1 MRRNKLPTTFYNY
14 SRFLPKFFTGSFI
27 AFLIDNLIYSY
38 FRPLI
43 GITYSAFLAFLVGAS
58 TLFVYLQINS
68 VSKLSSKKKAF
79 IILMF
84 IGLGSLIINIIFL
97 NIIEFFLFEIFNFSF
112 KINSFLAGITKI
124 FSGGFGFLWSSTLTS
139 KFLYKVK

>member
-1 MRRNKLPTTFYNY
+1 MRRNRLPIIFYNY
-14 SRFLPKFFTGSFI
+14 IKFLPKFFSGSFI
-27 AFLIDNLIYSY
+27 AFLFDNLIYSY
-38 FRPLI
+38 LRPLI
-43 GITYSAFLAFLVGAS
+43 GITYSAFFAFLVGAS

-97 NIIEFFLFEIFNFSF
+97 NIIEFSLFEIFNFSF

-124 FSGGFGFLWSSTLTS
+124 LSGGFSFLWSSTLTS

>member
-1 MRRNKLPTTFYNY
+1 MRRNRLPTTFYNY
-14 SRFLPKFFTGSFI
+14 IKFLPKFFTGSFI

-38 FRPLI
+38 LRPLI
-43 GITYSAFLAFLVGAS
+43 GINYSAFFAFLVGAS

-68 VSKLSSKKKAF
+68 VSKLSSKKKSF
-79 IILMF
+79 LLLMF

-97 NIIEFFLFEIFNFSF
+97 NIIEFSLFEIFNFI
-112 KINSFLAGITKI
+112 KINSLLAGITKI
-124 FSGGFGFLWSSTLTS
+124 LSGGLLIWSSTLTS